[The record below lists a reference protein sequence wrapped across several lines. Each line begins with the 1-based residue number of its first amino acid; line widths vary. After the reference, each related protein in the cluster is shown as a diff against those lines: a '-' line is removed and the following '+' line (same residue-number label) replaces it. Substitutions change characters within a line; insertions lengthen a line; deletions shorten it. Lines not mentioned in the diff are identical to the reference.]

1 MSKSWFQWYL
11 LYCIANK
18 CGCYDSTESPRLIVR
33 QVAGYNITYY
43 FPQSEE
49 VYKTKANPSI
59 VNELD
64 QCATL
69 YLYEP
74 GARLGE
80 PFHDVWRGQIIAT
93 YSPDE
98 RRYKEFKKREL

>member
-1 MSKSWFQWYL
+1 M
-11 LYCIANK
+11 
-18 CGCYDSTESPRLIVR
+18 
-33 QVAGYNITYY
+33 TYY

-59 VNELD
+59 LNELD

-74 GARLGE
+74 EDRLGE
-80 PFHDVWRGQIIAT
+80 PFHGVWRGQTIAT
-93 YSPDE
+93 CSPDE
-98 RRYKEFKKREL
+98 RRYKEFEKRKL